1 MFRKVRLR
9 FLISFI
15 KCILIKIRYGNRA
28 MINPLRLYISPG
40 AKIKITNGGR
50 IYIKGNS
57 DRVFLSK
64 NTVLHCS
71 GGELTIGNGVFF
83 NENNHVICHKKL
95 TIGDDCLFGQN
106 VCFYDSDH
114 EFRDNNKK
122 IRDQG
127 YTKAEVSI
135 SKDVWI
141 GAGSVVTKGTSIGTH
156 TVIGANSVVRG
167 NLDSYSIYAGNPV
180 RYLRKVNEK

>member
-1 MFRKVRLR
+1 MFKKIRLR

-15 KCILIKIRYGNRA
+15 KCLLIKIRYRNGVI
-28 MINPLRLYISPG
+28 INPLRLYISPG

-57 DRVFLSK
+57 DRVFLSR

-83 NENNHVICHKKL
+83 NENNHVICHEKM

-114 EFRDNNKK
+114 QFSASNIK

-127 YTKAEVSI
+127 YTKSEVFI
-135 SKDVWI
+135 SQDVWI
-141 GAGSVVTKGTSIGTH
+141 GAGSVVTKGTVVGAH

-167 NLDSYSIYAGNPV
+167 KLDSYSVYAGNPV

>member
-1 MFRKVRLR
+1 MLRKIRFR

-15 KCILIKIRYGNRA
+15 KCLLVKIKYGNSL
-28 MINPLRLYISPG
+28 MINPMRLYISSG

-50 IYIKGNS
+50 IHIKGDS

-114 EFRDNNKK
+114 QFRDGNKK

-127 YTKAEVSI
+127 YTKEDIFI
-135 SKDVWI
+135 SEDVWI
-141 GAGSVVTKGTSIGTH
+141 GAGTIVTKGTFIGTH

-180 RYLRKVNEK
+180 KYLRKVDEK